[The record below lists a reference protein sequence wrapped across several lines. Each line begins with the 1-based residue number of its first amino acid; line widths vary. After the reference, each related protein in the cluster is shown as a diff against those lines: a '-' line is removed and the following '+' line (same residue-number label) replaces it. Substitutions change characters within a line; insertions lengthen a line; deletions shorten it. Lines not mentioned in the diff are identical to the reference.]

1 MIVIDT
7 DIIIWIL
14 RGNKEIK
21 EMFKKTIKQTKGS
34 IFVTPIQLAEIYAGI
49 REKEKID
56 TEIFLDSFSILNID
70 VKIGKLAGE
79 FMNKYQK
86 SHNIAI
92 NDALIAASAKIHGLR
107 LWTLNKKHYPMLE
120 KKDFLA

>member
-21 EMFKKTIKQTKGS
+21 EMFKKTIKQTNGS

-70 VKIGKLAGE
+70 GKIGKLAGE

-92 NDALIAASAKIHGLR
+92 NDALIAASTKINGAIKALDI
-107 LWTLNKKHYPMLE
+107 K
-120 KKDFLA
+120 